1 MLLPLGRAIVPCM
14 SQQSLAIPPFTAQMA
29 EQVCK
34 ALADAVTGS
43 QIPGLIAFLKVAE
56 GPGQAQGTKWVRL
69 YNAVAARQNIQH
81 DGRPLIRLVS
91 EVMTPVRFASQAEF
105 DSARARVNQRLLL
118 AGFEVLESGKV
129 GKARPAATIGE
140 ARQRADDLR
149 AELARRDVHPDVL
162 RFCRAEL
169 VQQNYFHAVLE
180 AAKSVAD
187 KLRTLTGLQ
196 GDGSSLV
203 DAACSVSSGPRIA
216 FNGLAA
222 EWERSEQTGIATL
235 MKGMFSTFR
244 NPVPTPPE

>member
-14 SQQSLAIPPFTAQMA
+14 SQQSLAIRPFTAQMA

-129 GKARPAATIGE
+129 GKAARLRPSARHANVPTISARNLPAATFTRMCSGS
-140 ARQRADDLR
+140 AVPSWCSRTTSMPSSKPPRA
-149 AELARRDVHPDVL
+149 
-162 RFCRAEL
+162 
-169 VQQNYFHAVLE
+169 
-180 AAKSVAD
+180 S
-187 KLRTLTGLQ
+187 
-196 GDGSSLV
+196 
-203 DAACSVSSGPRIA
+203 
-216 FNGLAA
+216 
-222 EWERSEQTGIATL
+222 
-235 MKGMFSTFR
+235 
-244 NPVPTPPE
+244 PTSCGH